1 MSKPAHHKNARRAGV
16 AVAGVTAAALATG
29 GVAAASA
36 AGGPGPAYQR
46 HQWRHLPLLLQHH
59 QDTHSH
65 HEDRWL

>member
-1 MSKPAHHKNARRAGV
+1 MSKSAHHKNARRAGV

-46 HQWRHLPLLLQHH
+46 H
-59 QDTHSH
+59 
-65 HEDRWL
+65 